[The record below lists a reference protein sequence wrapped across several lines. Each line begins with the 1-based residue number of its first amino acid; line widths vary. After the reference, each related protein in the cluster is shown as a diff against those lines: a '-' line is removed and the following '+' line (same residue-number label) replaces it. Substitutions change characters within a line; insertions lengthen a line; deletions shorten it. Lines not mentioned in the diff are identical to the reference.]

1 MCLEVRE
8 GREGRLAGRRATE
21 EEGVRDGGGVGF
33 RGAGHSPHSLA
44 HHHHPFPPKKQKRSM
59 NAPVMVEL
67 AGETDPLDIAT
78 KELRERKIPFI
89 IRRTLPDGSYEDWSV
104 AELIPTD
111 R

>member
-1 MCLEVRE
+1 
-8 GREGRLAGRRATE
+8 
-21 EEGVRDGGGVGF
+21 
-33 RGAGHSPHSLA
+33 
-44 HHHHPFPPKKQKRSM
+44 M